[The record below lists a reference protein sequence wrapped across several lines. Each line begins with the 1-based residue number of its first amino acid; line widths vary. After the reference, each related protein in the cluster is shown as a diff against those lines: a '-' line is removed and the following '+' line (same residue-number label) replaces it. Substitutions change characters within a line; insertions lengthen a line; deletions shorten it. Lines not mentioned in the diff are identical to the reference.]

1 MSANQCLYIANQL
14 LEVFSRPSL
23 PAALFDIAKECLVFA
38 VPDLLLDI
46 AKECLEFAVP
56 DLLLDIAKECLEFAV
71 LDLLSSWISQKTAW
85 SL

>member
-1 MSANQCLYIANQL
+1 M
-14 LEVFSRPSL
+14 
-23 PAALFDIAKECLVFA
+23 FA